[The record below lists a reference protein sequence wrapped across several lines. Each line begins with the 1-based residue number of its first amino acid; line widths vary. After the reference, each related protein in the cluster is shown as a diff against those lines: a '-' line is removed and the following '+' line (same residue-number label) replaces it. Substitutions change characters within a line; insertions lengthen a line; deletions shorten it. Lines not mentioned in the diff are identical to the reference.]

1 MVRAY
6 SGPMTS
12 ADLTSIAACS
22 LEPEGMARRADD
34 FRALLVPALRGLSRS
49 GATAELDLALDAAGE
64 RSLAAL
70 LRLERECCPFW
81 RFSLTRRSD
90 RLVRL
95 RVRAEPPYEAA
106 VEAFLTLTRESGP
119 EAAPRGA
126 PAEPTF
132 RSGEAARRAGVGV
145 ETLRYYER
153 RGLIPAPARR
163 PSGQRE
169 YTPQDVRLVRAIKIA
184 QRLGFTL
191 AQTGEIVR
199 VTGRRGGHDATLLQ
213 EQVEAKLR
221 EVEDRIRG
229 LEDVRGELRAV
240 IAAEC
245 DSLVDCECGD
255 DCPIDADEPTVRS
268 RAATSGGAR
277 MSGGG

>member
-1 MVRAY
+1 
-6 SGPMTS
+6 MTT

-22 LEPEGMARRADD
+22 LDPDGMAQRAADL
-34 FRALLVPALRGLSRS
+34 RGILAPALRDLRRA
-49 GATAELDLALDAAGE
+49 GAAAELDLALDSAEE
-64 RSLAAL
+64 RALAEL

-81 RFSLTRRSD
+81 RFSLSRRSA

-95 RVRAEPPYEAA
+95 RVRAEAPYEAA
-106 VEAFLTLTRESGP
+106 LDALLSLTRERG
-119 EAAPRGA
+119 GA
-126 PAEPTF
+126 PTGARPQELAF
-132 RSGEAARRAGVGV
+132 RAGEAARRAGVGV

-169 YTPQDVRLVRAIKIA
+169 YKLDDIRLVRAIKMA

-191 AQTGEIVR
+191 AQTKEIVR
-199 VTGRRGGHDATLLQ
+199 VTRRRGGHDPAVLR
-213 EQVEAKLR
+213 EQVEAKLA
-221 EVEDRIRG
+221 EVEDKIRD
-229 LEDVRGELRAV
+229 LELMRAELRAV

-255 DCPIDADEPTVRS
+255 DCPIDPEAPVTVRGLQVI
-268 RAATSGGAR
+268 R
-277 MSGGG
+277 